1 MEKILGALSLR
12 CFFCIIYFHKNT
24 GIEVLQFFH
33 ELLRALIQ
41 GFLEFILGFTASL
54 YPSSEVFDE
63 IPD

>member
-1 MEKILGALSLR
+1 MQ

-54 YPSSEVFDE
+54 YPGSEVFDE